1 VTVQAETLVVLP
13 ASQWRRR
20 AAAHAERV
28 DAWTAPRL
36 ERARRGE
43 KHPVDDFLFTYY
55 PTRPGQL
62 RRWHPGLG
70 VALADAD
77 ELADDAAY
85 RTVVVDGVTCA
96 TADPAHFA
104 RRRDGLAWVEGLVRS
119 TAERPARLGCFGL
132 HEWAMVYGLEQQ
144 EVRHESWPLRLAPAD
159 IRDVVDTQ
167 GLHCT
172 HYDAFRFFT
181 PDAVPRNDSAPT
193 RAAQPDLDQPG
204 CLHATMDLYKWTA
217 KYVELVGSDLVAD
230 CFALAREARRLDME
244 AAPYDLAALG
254 YEPVRIETPE
264 GRAEYVRRQRDLMAA
279 SAPLRARTAAALTA
293 ALQTIDALAPTATQ
307 PTSSPTASQFRGR
320 LSG

>member
-1 VTVQAETLVVLP
+1 VRQVLDRDVWEP
-13 ASQWRRR
+13 R
-20 AAAHAERV
+20 AVAHRER
-28 DAWTAPRL
+28 ARTWTAPHL
-36 ERARRGE
+36 ARRE
-43 KHPVDDFLFTYY
+43 RHEPHPVFDFLFEYY
-55 PTRPGQL
+55 NLSPGQL
-62 RRWHPGLG
+62 ERWHPGLDVG
-70 VALADAD
+70 LADAP
-77 ELADDAAY
+77 EHAALGAY
-85 RTVVVDGVTCA
+85 VTRDGVSTVDPRRLASRVRGLRWTRSLLTA
-96 TADPAHFA
+96 TLD
-104 RRRDGLAWVEGLVRS
+104 
-119 TAERPARLGCFGL
+119 RPARYGCFGL